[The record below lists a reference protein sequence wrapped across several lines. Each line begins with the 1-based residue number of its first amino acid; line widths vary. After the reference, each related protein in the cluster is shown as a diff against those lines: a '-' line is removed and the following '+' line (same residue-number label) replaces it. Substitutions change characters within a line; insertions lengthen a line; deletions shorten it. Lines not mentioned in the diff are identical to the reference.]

1 MLVKL
6 SSSPIEENYT
16 PRHLTAIK
24 THRMCLHHVCLNMC
38 TLQDLTRYVYCGDDD
53 HDHDF
58 VDDNHDFVDD
68 DHDIVDDDHDI
79 VDDDDHHDIDAVI
92 SSITSHLSINFI
104 SSINLTHLIRLSIS
118 CIYLSHP
125 SISSIH
131 SSIISVQILDGVQVY
146 EARSRMGEKLALKI
160 LKVLGE

>member
-1 MLVKL
+1 M
-6 SSSPIEENYT
+6 
-16 PRHLTAIK
+16 
-24 THRMCLHHVCLNMC
+24 
-38 TLQDLTRYVYCGDDD
+38 YCGDDD

-68 DHDIVDDDHDI
+68 DHDIVDDD
-79 VDDDDHHDIDAVI
+79 DDHDIDAVI

-118 CIYLSHP
+118 CIYLSHPSIYSISSIHP

>member
-1 MLVKL
+1 VKL
-6 SSSPIEENYT
+6 SSSPIEENCI

-68 DHDIVDDDHDI
+68 DHDIVDDD
-79 VDDDDHHDIDAVI
+79 DDHDIDAVI